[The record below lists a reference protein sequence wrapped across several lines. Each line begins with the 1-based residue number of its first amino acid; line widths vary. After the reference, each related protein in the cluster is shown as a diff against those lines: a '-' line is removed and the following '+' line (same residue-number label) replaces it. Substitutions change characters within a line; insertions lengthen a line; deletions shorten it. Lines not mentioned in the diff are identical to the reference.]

1 MSALKAEQI
10 ETSEIVCFAE
20 GVLAG
25 WLVGY
30 GEKLGG
36 NDFTAV
42 LEGRSAL

>member
-1 MSALKAEQI
+1 LPALEAEQI
-10 ETSEIVCFAE
+10 ETSEIVGFAE

-42 LEGRSAL
+42 LEGGSAL